1 MAADPATLKP
11 PVRLSGLSPWSAISG
26 SGASAD
32 SGSREELAARA
43 AEAIR
48 TLDERGAWIE
58 KGSVGR
64 ADRVLQF
71 FTAKDMVVTIGDRQ
85 PEDFTSGRSSFWSR
99 WPLADARGTV
109 WAWPRCRGAGWF
121 GRSFGGFG

>member
-1 MAADPATLKP
+1 MAADPATLKR
-11 PVRLSGLSPWSAISG
+11 PVRLSGLSPWSAVSG

-32 SGSREELAARA
+32 SLSLEELAART

-48 TLDERGAWIE
+48 TLDEGGAWIE

-71 FTAKDMVVTIGDRQ
+71 FVAKDMVVTIGDRQ
-85 PEDFTSGRSSFWSR
+85 PEDFTFGRSSFWSR
-99 WPLADARGTV
+99 RPLADARATV
-109 WAWPRCRGAGWF
+109 WAWPRCRGARWL
-121 GRSFGGFG
+121 GREFGGFG